1 EKKYLANIE
10 KVRTLT
16 YPDPNQLCGIPTG
29 FPRIFNMPEL
39 TEFVVRPEETW
50 VMTELGPNVMRIYTD
65 GRGHPEG
72 DDLFSTYGGDSVGH
86 WEGDMLVFDTVGVK
100 GDGFQLVDRT
110 GVVTSDRL
118 HATTRMR
125 LTAPDVLE
133 IRMVL
138 EDPVAFTRPW
148 P

>member
-1 EKKYLANIE
+1 
-10 KVRTLT
+10 
-16 YPDPNQLCGIPTG
+16 
-29 FPRIFNMPEL
+29 
-39 TEFVVRPEETW
+39 
-50 VMTELGPNVMRIYTD
+50 MRIYTD

-72 DDLFSTYGGDSVGH
+72 EDLFDTYGGDNVGH
-86 WEGDMLVFDTVGVK
+86 WEGDTLVFDTVGVK

-110 GVVTSDRL
+110 GVVTSNKL

-125 LTAPDVLE
+125 LVAPDVME

-148 P
+148 PVVKTFQRMPRGTNIYEYGCAENNRNLVDAQGYTVMMGTDGKRVGR